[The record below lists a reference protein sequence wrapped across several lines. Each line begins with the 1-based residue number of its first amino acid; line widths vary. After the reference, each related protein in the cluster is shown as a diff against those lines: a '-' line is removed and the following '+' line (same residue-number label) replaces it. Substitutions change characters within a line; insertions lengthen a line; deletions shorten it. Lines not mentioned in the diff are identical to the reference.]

1 MKKDLEKIK
10 GFSETKVE
18 KIKEA
23 GKKMMVLNTY
33 HTERKIRATNV
44 QQPDIMGFV
53 SALEQRERRKRCIRI
68 STGSKQLDNIL
79 GGCVSSA
86 EAGHSLLTWRR
97 GFETQSI
104 SEIYGEFRKFSS

>member
-23 GKKMMVLNTY
+23 GKKMMVLKTN
-33 HTERKIRATNV
+33 HAEKVFRATNIR
-44 QQPDIMGFV
+44 QPDIMGFIT
-53 SALEQRERRKRCIRI
+53 ALEQRERRKRCIRI

-79 GGCVSSA
+79 GG
-86 EAGHSLLTWRR
+86 
-97 GFETQSI
+97 
-104 SEIYGEFRKFSS
+104 

>member
-23 GKKMMVLNTY
+23 GKKMMVLYITD
-33 HTERKIRATNV
+33 TKRVFQATNI
-44 QQPDIMGFV
+44 QQPDIMGFIT
-53 SALEQRERRKRCIRI
+53 ALEQRERRKRCIRI

-86 EAGHSLLTWRR
+86 EAGRSLC
-97 GFETQSI
+97 
-104 SEIYGEFRKFSS
+104 